1 MHMSGHDRA
10 AQFSPF
16 AALTGYDD
24 EVREKARLTEMCRD
38 MTDDECLSLDQ
49 AFQKMISMEL
59 PKVTIGYFEQ
69 DRRKN
74 GGKYLVYSGVFRFYD
89 AQNHIFRFTD
99 GMALKAE
106 KIRTIDFI

>member
-24 EVREKARLTEMCRD
+24 EVRETARLTEMCRD

-89 AQNHIFRFTD
+89 VQNHIFRFTD